1 MGDAAPIKLDQTTQ
15 KGKLA
20 MNHRTTHFVLMA
32 ATLALLGCGR
42 ANLFEASENRN
53 ADPMLKANGEV
64 TIALDVAG
72 GLAGIQ
78 QNLTIY
84 ANGYTRFVDVQ
95 SGRGE
100 IVASLSPEQYG
111 ELVALF
117 LHSDFL
123 HLDDRYM
130 LENTADAFAYEVQFN
145 YAGSRKRVVTDNLEA
160 PAGLQAIIARL
171 SELIRELTDK
181 SLTLELTLDRAELQH
196 GESVTLTLLAANQTR
211 NTLRLHTG
219 GQKFDFFAYPA
230 AVLSPVPPSGL
241 HGAEPV
247 WRWAAD
253 KAFIAIVEEIALAPG
268 QRLQYSVVWEGKAN
282 SGELLEGTYYVG
294 ARLTASPGG
303 STALHELRI
312 TKR

>member
-1 MGDAAPIKLDQTTQ
+1 
-15 KGKLA
+15 
-20 MNHRTTHFVLMA
+20 MNHRTTRVVLLA
-32 ATLALLGCGR
+32 ATLALLGCNR
-42 ANLFEASENRN
+42 ASLFEAGENRN
-53 ADPMLKANGEV
+53 ADPMLQANGEV
-64 TIALDVAG
+64 TVTLNVAG
-72 GLAGIQ
+72 GLAGVQ

-84 ANGYTRFVDVQ
+84 ANGYTRFIDVQ
-95 SGRGE
+95 SGGGE
-100 IVASLSPEQYG
+100 IVANLNPEQYG

-117 LHSDFL
+117 LQSDFL

-130 LENTADAFAYEVQFN
+130 QENSADAFVYDVQFN
-145 YAGSRKRVVTDNLEA
+145 YAGHRKRVVTDNLEA
-160 PAGLQAIIARL
+160 PAGLRAIIARL
-171 SELIRELTDK
+171 LELIRQLTENA
-181 SLTLELTLDRAELQH
+181 LTLELTLDRAELQH
-196 GESVTLTLLAANQTR
+196 GESVTLTLTAANQTR

-230 AVLSPVPPSGL
+230 AALNPVLPSGL
-241 HGAEPV
+241 YGAEPV

-268 QRLQYSVVWEGKAN
+268 ERLQYRVEWEGKAN

>member
-1 MGDAAPIKLDQTTQ
+1 
-15 KGKLA
+15 
-20 MNHRTTHFVLMA
+20 MNHRTTHLVLLA

-42 ANLFEASENRN
+42 ANLFEASGSQK
-53 ADPMLKANGEV
+53 ADAMLKAYGEV

-72 GLAGIQ
+72 GLAGVQ

-84 ANGYTRFVDVQ
+84 ADGYTRFVDVQ
-95 SGRGE
+95 SGNGE
-100 IVASLSPEQYG
+100 IVTSLRPEQYG
-111 ELVALF
+111 GLVALF

-123 HLDDRYM
+123 HLDDRYVQ
-130 LENTADAFAYEVQFN
+130 ENTADAFAYEIQFN
-145 YAGSRKRVVTDNLEA
+145 YAGHRKRVVTDNLKA

-181 SLTLELTLDRAELQH
+181 SLTLELKLDRAELQH
-196 GESVTLTLLAANQTR
+196 GESVTLTLIATNQTH
-211 NTLRLHTG
+211 NTLRLQTG

-230 AVLSPVPPSGL
+230 AVLSAVPPSGL
-241 HGAEPV
+241 HSAEPV

-253 KAFIAIVEEIALAPG
+253 KAFIAIVEEITLAPG
-268 QRLQYSVVWEGKAN
+268 ERLQYSVVWEGKAN
-282 SGELLEGTYYVG
+282 SGELLEGIHYVG
-294 ARLTASPGG
+294 ARLTATPGG